1 MEKILRKLFMGR
13 EWVEE
18 GYTYVFH
25 NIVSDGPTYKFYVE
39 WLPKY
44 WPHSY
49 LKEKIINDVH
59 DIINSGNKY
68 IGGEKLSISI
78 DVTQDGFDLL
88 PCYVSPKNIEKI
100 QKEIN
105 RNSIVDIGT
114 GNRDKNFTAN
124 YRGYFG
130 ARRYWDSANGITFG
144 FNLDLF
150 DFRLNDKPVNFKKGI
165 DLGEAAANITEI
177 LYDGDFASDLSEI
190 VYPIV
195 EPELKLRNYD
205 IYIDSVFD
213 IAKMNGIDINRNKWG
228 GHLSVGELFDEN

>member
-13 EWVEE
+13 EWEEE

-25 NIVSDGPTYKFYVE
+25 NIVFDGSTYKFYVE
-39 WLPKY
+39 WFPEY

-49 LKEKIINDVH
+49 LKEKIISDIH

-68 IGGEKLSISI
+68 IGGDKLSISI
-78 DVTQDGFDLL
+78 DVMADGFDLL
-88 PCYVSPKNIEKI
+88 PCYVSPINIEKI

-105 RNSIVDIGT
+105 RSGIVDIGS

-124 YRGYFG
+124 YRAYFG
-130 ARRYWDSANGITFG
+130 ARRYWESPNGITFV
-144 FNLDLF
+144 FNLDLY

-165 DLGEAAANITEI
+165 DLSEAASNITEI

-213 IAKMNGIDINRNKWG
+213 IVKMNNIKVDSKFG
-228 GHLSVGELFDEN
+228 GQLSPEDLFGDD

>member
-13 EWVEE
+13 EWKEE

-25 NIVSDGPTYKFYVE
+25 NIVFDGSTYKFYVE
-39 WLPKY
+39 WFPEY

-49 LKEKIINDVH
+49 LKEKIISDIH

-68 IGGEKLSISI
+68 IGGDKLSISI
-78 DVTQDGFDLL
+78 DVMADGFDLL
-88 PCYVSPKNIEKI
+88 PCYVSPINIEKI

-105 RNSIVDIGT
+105 RSGIVDIGS

-124 YRGYFG
+124 YRAYFG
-130 ARRYWDSANGITFG
+130 ARRYWESPNGITFV
-144 FNLDLF
+144 FNLDLY

-165 DLGEAAANITEI
+165 DLSEAASNITEI

-213 IAKMNGIDINRNKWG
+213 IVKMNNIKVDSKFG
-228 GHLSVGELFDEN
+228 GQLSPEDLFGDD

>member
-1 MEKILRKLFMGR
+1 MGR
-13 EWVEE
+13 EWKEE

-25 NIVSDGPTYKFYVE
+25 NIVFDGSTYKFYVE
-39 WLPKY
+39 WFPEY

-49 LKEKIINDVH
+49 LKEKIISDIH

-68 IGGEKLSISI
+68 IGGDKLSISI
-78 DVTQDGFDLL
+78 DVMADGFDLL
-88 PCYVSPKNIEKI
+88 PCYVSPINIEKI

-105 RNSIVDIGT
+105 RSGIVDIGS

-124 YRGYFG
+124 YRAYFG
-130 ARRYWDSANGITFG
+130 ARRYWESPNGITFV
-144 FNLDLF
+144 FNLDLY

-165 DLGEAAANITEI
+165 DLSEAASNITEI

-213 IAKMNGIDINRNKWG
+213 IVKMNNIKVDSKFG
-228 GHLSVGELFDEN
+228 GQLSPEDLFGDD

>member
-1 MEKILRKLFMGR
+1 MGR
-13 EWVEE
+13 EWLEE

-39 WLPKY
+39 WLPQY

>member
-13 EWVEE
+13 EWEEE

-25 NIVSDGPTYKFYVE
+25 NIVFDGSTYKFYVE
-39 WLPKY
+39 WFPEY

-49 LKEKIINDVH
+49 LKEKIISDIH

-68 IGGEKLSISI
+68 IGGDRLSISI
-78 DVTQDGFDLL
+78 DVMADGFDLL
-88 PCYVSPKNIEKI
+88 PCYVSPINIEKI

-105 RNSIVDIGT
+105 KSGIVDIGS

-124 YRGYFG
+124 YRAYFG
-130 ARRYWDSANGITFG
+130 ARRYWESPNGITFG
-144 FNLDLF
+144 FNLDLY

-165 DLGEAAANITEI
+165 DLSEAASNIIEI

-213 IAKMNGIDINRNKWG
+213 IVKMNNIKVDPKFG
-228 GHLSVGELFDEN
+228 GQLSPEDLFGDD

>member
-1 MEKILRKLFMGR
+1 MGR
-13 EWVEE
+13 EWEEE

-25 NIVSDGPTYKFYVE
+25 NIVFDGSTYKFYVE
-39 WLPKY
+39 WFPEY

-49 LKEKIINDVH
+49 LKEKIISDIH

-68 IGGEKLSISI
+68 IGGDKLSISI
-78 DVTQDGFDLL
+78 DVMADGFDLL
-88 PCYVSPKNIEKI
+88 PCYVSPINIEKI

-105 RNSIVDIGT
+105 RSGIVDIGS

-124 YRGYFG
+124 YRAYFG
-130 ARRYWDSANGITFG
+130 ARRYWESPNGITFV
-144 FNLDLF
+144 FNLDLY

-165 DLGEAAANITEI
+165 DLSEAASNITEI

-213 IAKMNGIDINRNKWG
+213 IVKMNNIKVDSKFG
-228 GHLSVGELFDEN
+228 GQLSPEDLFGDD

>member
-1 MEKILRKLFMGR
+1 MGR

-25 NIVSDGPTYKFYVE
+25 NIVYDGSTYKFYVE

-49 LKEKIINDVH
+49 LKEKIISDIH

-114 GNRDKNFTAN
+114 GDRDKNFTAN
-124 YRGYFG
+124 YRAYFG
-130 ARRYWDSANGITFG
+130 GRRYWDSDNGITFG

-165 DLGEAAANITEI
+165 DLSEAASNITEI

-213 IAKMNGIDINRNKWG
+213 IAKMNGIDINQNKWG
-228 GHLSVGELFDEN
+228 GHLSVGELFDDN

>member
-1 MEKILRKLFMGR
+1 MGR

-25 NIVSDGPTYKFYVE
+25 NIVYDGSTYKFYVE

-49 LKEKIINDVH
+49 LKEKIISDIH

-68 IGGEKLSISI
+68 IGGERLSISI

-114 GNRDKNFTAN
+114 GDRDKNFTAN
-124 YRGYFG
+124 YRAYFG
-130 ARRYWDSANGITFG
+130 GRRYWDSDNGITFG

-165 DLGEAAANITEI
+165 DLSEAASNITEI

>member
-1 MEKILRKLFMGR
+1 MGR

>member
-1 MEKILRKLFMGR
+1 MGR

-25 NIVSDGPTYKFYVE
+25 NIVYDGSTYKFYVE

-49 LKEKIINDVH
+49 VKEKIISDIH

-114 GNRDKNFTAN
+114 GDRDKNFTAN
-124 YRGYFG
+124 YRAYFG
-130 ARRYWDSANGITFG
+130 GRRYWDSDNGITFG

-165 DLGEAAANITEI
+165 DLSEAASNITEI

-213 IAKMNGIDINRNKWG
+213 IAKMNGIDINQNKWG
-228 GHLSVGELFDEN
+228 GHLSVGELFDDN

>member
-1 MEKILRKLFMGR
+1 MGR

-25 NIVSDGPTYKFYVE
+25 NIVYDGSTYKFYVE

-49 LKEKIINDVH
+49 LKEKIISDIH

-105 RNSIVDIGT
+105 RNNIVDIGT
-114 GNRDKNFTAN
+114 GDRDKNFTAN
-124 YRGYFG
+124 YRAYFG
-130 ARRYWDSANGITFG
+130 GRRYWDSDNGITFG

-165 DLGEAAANITEI
+165 DLGEAASNITEI

-213 IAKMNGIDINRNKWG
+213 IAKMNGIDINQNKWG
-228 GHLSVGELFDEN
+228 GHLSVGELFDDN

>member
-1 MEKILRKLFMGR
+1 MGR

-39 WLPKY
+39 WLPQY

>member
-1 MEKILRKLFMGR
+1 MGR

-25 NIVSDGPTYKFYVE
+25 NIVYDGSTYKFYVE

-49 LKEKIINDVH
+49 VKEKIISDIH

-105 RNSIVDIGT
+105 GNNIVDIGT
-114 GNRDKNFTAN
+114 GDRDKNFTAN
-124 YRGYFG
+124 YRAYFG
-130 ARRYWDSANGITFG
+130 GRRYWDSANGITFG

-150 DFRLNDKPVNFKKGI
+150 DFRLNDKPVNFKKSI
-165 DLGEAAANITEI
+165 DLGEAASNITEI

-213 IAKMNGIDINRNKWG
+213 IAKMNDIDINQNKWG
-228 GHLSVGELFDEN
+228 GHLSVGELFDDN

>member
-1 MEKILRKLFMGR
+1 MGR

-25 NIVSDGPTYKFYVE
+25 NIVYDGSTYKFYVE

-49 LKEKIINDVH
+49 LKEKIISDIH

-114 GNRDKNFTAN
+114 GDRDKNFTAN
-124 YRGYFG
+124 YRAYFG
-130 ARRYWDSANGITFG
+130 GRRYWDSDNGITFG

-165 DLGEAAANITEI
+165 DLGEAASNITEI

-213 IAKMNGIDINRNKWG
+213 IAKMNGIDINQNKWG
-228 GHLSVGELFDEN
+228 GHLSVGELFDDN